1 MSTPCILHLRVGAEL
16 SAEPWSDAACAVA
29 IEQSATT
36 GALDGALELGTTEA
50 PLCRPDF
57 WDQLDGLLL
66 AWLEALD
73 RLDAGDAAT
82 VVRFPDTRI
91 EAELERSNAQIRVS
105 YEDVDTSV
113 DAAALRTALE
123 TAAQRL
129 VAALGTMTAAL
140 TALSERNARREA

>member
-16 SAEPWSDAACAVA
+16 SPEPWSDAACTEAL
-29 IEQSATT
+29 EQAAAS
-36 GALDGALELGTTEA
+36 GCLDGALELGTPEA

-73 RLDAGDAAT
+73 RLDAGDRAA

-91 EAELERSNAQIRVS
+91 EAELERSDALIRVS
-105 YEDVDTSV
+105 YEDIDTSI
-113 DAAALRTALE
+113 DAAALRTALD

-129 VAALGTMTAAL
+129 VTALGTMTPAL
-140 TALSERNARREA
+140 TALSERYARREA